1 MPELEERLAGAY
13 AAGTDVEL
21 AAVIRDLRAS
31 TPQPDDWP
39 GAAPTSIRD
48 TGIIGGFNHHDE
60 GPGTPGAP
68 RITITGFVF
77 CGSVDI
83 QRRSASAQA
92 PDPKLRRAQ
101 RRLERKHL
109 KLERKRPR

>member
-1 MPELEERLAGAY
+1 MIGKGDIDLSQDRFIDGETTIHATAIIGNITIVVPEDAEVHIG
-13 AAGTDVEL
+13 G
-21 AAVIRDLRAS
+21 
-31 TPQPDDWP
+31 
-39 GAAPTSIRD
+39 

-101 RRLERKHL
+101 RRLELKHL
-109 KLERKRPR
+109 QLERKRPQ